1 MKLSAEQPKP
11 SVKVGRV
18 DIQLPRHAEEAEVVA
33 MTAQRKNFCALG
45 AEVRVD
51 RRPSTTALADL
62 KRGRGHVR
70 SHKAQGVAGY
80 APNELPQ
87 PQVLFAFGLLNTKP
101 LLMRL
106 VS

>member
-1 MKLSAEQPKP
+1 MKLSAEQPE
-11 SVKVGRV
+11 SRVQVGWV
-18 DIQLPRHAEEAEVVA
+18 DIQLPWQAEEVEVVA
-33 MTAQRKNFCALG
+33 VTAQREDFGALG

-51 RRPSTTALADL
+51 WRPSAAALADL
-62 KRGRGHVR
+62 KLRRGHVR
-70 SHKAQGVAGY
+70 SHKARGRGY

-87 PQVLFAFGLLNTKP
+87 PQVPFAFGLLNTKP